1 MSPRARIFFVALM
14 FLVAAACARLGM
26 WQRARLLARRAGN
39 VTAREAR
46 AQAPVDLATAADVP
60 LADRRVTAR
69 GTFDHAHDM
78 LLRGQ
83 ALGGAP
89 GVVVVTP
96 LRNAHGD
103 SALLVVR
110 GFLPSNDG
118 ISVPQLDSLH
128 EDGEQSIAGV
138 GRALP
143 LRTGRGQRLARDG
156 RTTWKELEMEPLRR
170 ELPYPVMGILLFAT
184 PAPGQPA
191 WPRRLEPPP
200 LDDGPHKSY
209 MLQWFGFA
217 TVAVIMALIALL
229 RRQAAE
235 WSEPTAAS
243 TSAGALPP
251 ARSP

>member
-1 MSPRARIFFVALM
+1 MLFIVLM
-14 FLVAAACARLGM
+14 LLIAAVCVKLGL
-26 WQRARLLARRAGN
+26 WQRARLAARRARTAAGE
-39 VTAREAR
+39 TARRLPPLELGS
-46 AQAPVDLATAADVP
+46 PEGHD

-83 ALGGAP
+83 ALSGAP

-96 LRNAHGD
+96 LRNARGD
-103 SALLVVR
+103 SAVLVVR
-110 GFLPSNDG
+110 GFVPSPDG
-118 ISVPQLDSLH
+118 ISVPLLDSLG
-128 EDGEQSIAGV
+128 EPGEQAIAGIARPIPAQADR
-138 GRALP
+138 GRP
-143 LRTGRGQRLARDG
+143 LVRDG
-156 RTTWKELEMEPLRR
+156 RVSWKELELDELRR
-170 ELPYPVMGILLFAT
+170 RLPYAILGVMVFAT
-184 PAPGQPA
+184 PAAGQPA

-217 TVAVIMALIALL
+217 IVALVMALIALT
-229 RRQAAE
+229 RRRAAG

-243 TSAGALPP
+243 SSAAAPRP

>member
-1 MSPRARIFFVALM
+1 MSPRARILFAVLM
-14 FLVAAACARLGM
+14 FLVAAACTRLGM
-26 WQRARLLARRAGN
+26 WQRARLLARRATN
-39 VTAREAR
+39 ATAQAAR
-46 AQAPVDLATAADVP
+46 AQPPVDLATSGDLS
-60 LADRRVTAR
+60 LADRHVTAH

-83 ALGGAP
+83 VLQGAP

-96 LRNAHGD
+96 LQAAHGD
-103 SALLVVR
+103 SAVLVVR

-128 EDGEQSIAGV
+128 EDGERSIAGIARV
-138 GRALP
+138 LP
-143 LRTGRGQRLARDG
+143 ARTGRGRPLARDG
-156 RTTWKELEMEPLRR
+156 RMTWKELELEPLRR
-170 ELPYPVMGILLFAT
+170 ELPYPVTGVLLFEA
-184 PAPGQPA
+184 PAAGQPS

-200 LDDGPHKSY
+200 LDDGPHTSY

-243 TSAGALPP
+243 SSAGSPP
-251 ARSP
+251 PSRSP

>member
-1 MSPRARIFFVALM
+1 M
-14 FLVAAACARLGM
+14 FLVAAVCVRLGM
-26 WQRARLLARRAGN
+26 WQRSRLIGRRAAN
-39 VTAREAR
+39 ATALAAR
-46 AQAPVDLATAADVP
+46 TQPPVELATAGDIA
-60 LADRRVTAR
+60 LADRRVTAH

-83 ALGGAP
+83 VLSGAP

-96 LRNAHGD
+96 LRNARGD

-118 ISVPQLDSLH
+118 ITVPQLDSLH
-128 EDGEQSIAGV
+128 EDGEQAIAGIA
-138 GRALP
+138 RSLP
-143 LRTGRGQRLARDG
+143 LHTGRGQPLARDG
-156 RTTWKELEMEPLRR
+156 RMTWKELELEPVRR
-170 ELPYPVMGILLFAT
+170 ELPYPLMGVLLFA
-184 PAPGQPA
+184 APGAGQAA

-217 TVAVIMALIALL
+217 TVAVIMALIALRA
-229 RRQAAE
+229 RRAAG

-243 TSAGALPP
+243 SSAGPPPP

>member
-1 MSPRARIFFVALM
+1 MSPRARILFVALM
-14 FLVAAACARLGM
+14 FLVAAICARLGL
-26 WQRARLLARRAGN
+26 WQRARLQARRAAN
-39 VTAREAR
+39 TTALAAR
-46 AQAPVDLATAADVP
+46 QQPTVDLASAGDET
-60 LADRRVTAR
+60 LADRQVTAR

-83 ALGGAP
+83 VLGGAP

-96 LRNAHGD
+96 LRNARGD

-128 EDGEQSIAGV
+128 EDGEQSIAGIA
-138 GRALP
+138 RSLP
-143 LRTGRGQRLARDG
+143 LQTGRGQPLARDG
-156 RTTWKELEMEPLRR
+156 RITWKELELEAVRR
-170 ELPYPVMGILLFAT
+170 ELPYPVMSVLLFAA
-184 PAPGQPA
+184 PGPGQPP

-200 LDDGPHKSY
+200 LDDGPHRSY

-217 TVAVIMALIALL
+217 TVAVIMALIALR
-229 RRQAAE
+229 RRQAAG

-243 TSAGALPP
+243 SSAAASPP
-251 ARSP
+251 ARFP

>member
-1 MSPRARIFFVALM
+1 MSPRARILFVVLM
-14 FLVAAACARLGM
+14 FLVAATCTRLGM
-26 WQRARLLARRAGN
+26 WQRARLQARRAAN
-39 VTAREAR
+39 EAAREAR
-46 AQAPVDLATAADVP
+46 AQPPVDLAAAGDAP

-83 ALGGAP
+83 VLGGAP

-96 LRNAHGD
+96 LMHAHGD

-118 ISVPQLDSLH
+118 ISVPLLDSLQ
-128 EDGEQSIAGV
+128 EGGEQSIAGI

-143 LRTGRGQRLARDG
+143 LRTGRGQPLARGG
-156 RTTWKELEMEPLRR
+156 RMTWKELELEPLRR
-170 ELPYPVMGILLFAT
+170 ELPYPLMGVLLFAT

-200 LDDGPHKSY
+200 LDDGPHLSY

-217 TVAVIMALIALL
+217 TVAVIMALLALR
-229 RRQAAE
+229 RRQAAG

-243 TSAGALPP
+243 SSAAAPP
-251 ARSP
+251 PVRSP